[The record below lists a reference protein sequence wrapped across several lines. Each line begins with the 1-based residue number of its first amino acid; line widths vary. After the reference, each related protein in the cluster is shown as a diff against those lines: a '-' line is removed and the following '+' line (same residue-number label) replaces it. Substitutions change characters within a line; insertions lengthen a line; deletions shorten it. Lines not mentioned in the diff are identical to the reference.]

1 MNESVGFSVI
11 YRFKVCPEKE
21 ETFRNGW
28 SRMTEAIRDTRGGL
42 GSRLH
47 LAADGIW
54 VAYAQWADKSAWER
68 SREMEPAD
76 IEAAQ
81 MMAESIEE
89 SLPPMLL
96 EPIIDL
102 LELRRTKAAK

>member
-1 MNESVGFSVI
+1 
-11 YRFKVCPEKE
+11 
-21 ETFRNGW
+21 
-28 SRMTEAIRDTRGGL
+28 MTEAIRDKRCGL
-42 GSRLH
+42 WSRLH

-54 VAYAQWADKSAWER
+54 VAYAQWADQSAWER

-76 IEAAQ
+76 KRAAQ
-81 MMAESIEE
+81 IMAESIEE

-102 LELRRTKAAK
+102 LELRRIKSAR